1 MRVCVCGRGSAV
13 DLEAVQEQAWESRE
27 FQFRVDF
34 LKI

>member
-1 MRVCVCGRGSAV
+1 MRVYVGGGGSAV
-13 DLEAVQEQAWESRE
+13 GLEAVQEQAWESRE